1 MARWFWALSQA
12 LRSGLEYDP
21 RRARVILAT
30 ILKHGSPL
38 LQRRAR
44 DLIGDHCE
52 PSRNPA
58 EQATDP
64 A

>member
-1 MARWFWALSQA
+1 MARWFWMLSQA
-12 LRSGLEYDP
+12 SRSTVPYNP
-21 RRARVILAT
+21 IKARLILAT

-38 LQRRAR
+38 LKHRAKT
-44 DLIGDHCE
+44 LIGEHRE
-52 PSRNPA
+52 PSSNPA

>member
-12 LRSGLEYDP
+12 LRSGLGYNP
-21 RRARVILAT
+21 RQARVILAT

-38 LQRRAR
+38 LKQRAR
-44 DLIGDHCE
+44 TLIGDYRE

-58 EQATDP
+58 E
-64 A
+64 